1 MLRNKIKLQFAFF
14 RLFCYIKKPSGRG
27 GQYFK
32 NLFVQKIKSGKAW
45 EEVAVKILVVDDE
58 RKVLRIYQ
66 GILEDSGYEV
76 VTAKFGKEAVEL
88 FLKENFDLVTL
99 DIMLSDISGLV
110 VLKEMKEKKPHIPVI
125 ILSAY
130 DYRDDFSDWVSDAY
144 VMKRDDGKVLLDV
157 IEKLLE
163 KGE

>member
-1 MLRNKIKLQFAFF
+1 M
-14 RLFCYIKKPSGRG
+14 
-27 GQYFK
+27 
-32 NLFVQKIKSGKAW
+32 
-45 EEVAVKILVVDDE
+45 KILVVDDE